1 MSNQPNEK
9 FIAPLSEMED
19 IIRESVSNGGEFR
32 MITAGISMLPL
43 LRNRRD
49 TVVLVK
55 APIPLKKYDIPLYK
69 RKDGHFVLH
78 RVIEKNNGSYVMCGG
93 DQISKEYGITDDD
106 IIAVVSKIVRNGK
119 TIDLKSSF
127 CYKIYVFFYCTLF
140 PLRCFFLRGIS
151 FVNRRLFKTKNK

>member
-55 APIPLKKYDIPLYK
+55 APIPLKKYDIPLY
-69 RKDGHFVLH
+69 
-78 RVIEKNNGSYVMCGG
+78 
-93 DQISKEYGITDDD
+93 
-106 IIAVVSKIVRNGK
+106 
-119 TIDLKSSF
+119 
-127 CYKIYVFFYCTLF
+127 
-140 PLRCFFLRGIS
+140 
-151 FVNRRLFKTKNK
+151 